1 MLSRIGNSLF
11 WLGRYLERA
20 EHIARYTRVQYVS
33 SVDAPLGQNK
43 EVVLESILDMAGY
56 RSGYAQAQ
64 SQTSQAQE
72 EQLDEEELI
81 YYTAISEDNPYSI
94 LAYINMVRENARGA
108 RDSISIE
115 LWEAINRFYHK
126 VNQYTA
132 ATLQEEGIESFSR
145 KIEEN
150 SYVIKGYIDN
160 SLLRNEVWKL
170 ISLGIHL
177 ERTVQVCK
185 ILQTKLKD
193 LEKLDSSLMGGALE
207 NYQWTT
213 TLESTEAFDM
223 YMRCHR
229 TSPTRTHVLDFLLFD
244 KDFPKSLAY
253 SLDCVKL
260 CIDGITFQS
269 AERKKE
275 SLSFKAG
282 KLASLFQYY
291 TMEELGE
298 NKISAF
304 LKSTLTSMYELAH
317 LLDVKYLKSN

>member
-43 EVVLESILDMAGY
+43 ELVLESILDMADY
-56 RSGYAQAQ
+56 RSGYAQVQ
-64 SQTSQAQE
+64 SQSSQVQFQ
-72 EQLDEEELI
+72 QLDEEDLI
-81 YYTAISEDNPYSI
+81 FYTAISEDNPYSI
-94 LAYINMVRENARGA
+94 LAYINMVLENARGA

-126 VNQYTA
+126 INQYTA
-132 ATLQEEGIESFSR
+132 AALHEEGIETFSR
-145 KIEEN
+145 KIEES

-170 ISLGIHL
+170 ISLGLHL
-177 ERTVQVCK
+177 ERAIQVCK

-193 LEKLDSSLMGGALE
+193 LEKMDNDLLGGALE

-213 TLESTEAFDM
+213 TLDSTEAFDM
-223 YMRCHR
+223 YMRCHK
-229 TSPTRTHVLDFLLFD
+229 TSPTRAHVLDFLLFD

-260 CIDGITFQS
+260 CMMVLLFS
-269 AERKKE
+269 LPKERRN
-275 SLSFKAG
+275 L
-282 KLASLFQYY
+282 
-291 TMEELGE
+291 
-298 NKISAF
+298 
-304 LKSTLTSMYELAH
+304 
-317 LLDVKYLKSN
+317 